1 MLVSYKVYYQNI
13 LNLFIFKDV
22 NEVESSNERLDT
34 KITEDEISKELLDS
48 SEADNNITNEVEISK
63 ELFDADDNLTAN
75 EVGVNS
81 NISSTTVKNTS
92 SKA

>member
-1 MLVSYKVYYQNI
+1 M
-13 LNLFIFKDV
+13 
-22 NEVESSNERLDT
+22 
-34 KITEDEISKELLDS
+34 LDS

-63 ELFDADDNLTAN
+63 ELFDSSDENLTEN

-81 NISSTTVKNTS
+81 NTSSTTVKNTS